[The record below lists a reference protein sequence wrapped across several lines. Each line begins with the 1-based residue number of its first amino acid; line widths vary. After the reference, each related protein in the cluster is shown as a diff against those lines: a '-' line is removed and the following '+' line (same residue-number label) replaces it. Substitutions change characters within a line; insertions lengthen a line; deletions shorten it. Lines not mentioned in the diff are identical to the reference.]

1 MECIIISLQNTN
13 LSRDKSHNQHQEDWG
28 EWEKVKKTPKTTPS
42 KTPATL
48 DKSVYSTPSA
58 TESVENSSTTPTL
71 IDKPKSSG
79 KVQVEML

>member
-1 MECIIISLQNTN
+1 M
-13 LSRDKSHNQHQEDWG
+13 
-28 EWEKVKKTPKTTPS
+28 KKTPKTTPS

-58 TESVENSSTTPTL
+58 TESPESSLTTPTI